1 MANSQDQAR
10 PDEQKHKLSTQTN
23 FSTASMSNYKA
34 ILMSYRSTTS
44 FVGKMLWEKIIQIL
58 WFLWLLYETNG
69 YLGFCALVIL
79 RIDIISIEDD
89 NRLRL
94 LIGDDM
100 KILKLLGVEFHLSRH
115 LAPNK
120 QRRTRMGAT
129 YLDRKEE

>member
-10 PDEQKHKLSTQTN
+10 PDEQKHNLSTQTK
-23 FSTASMSNYKA
+23 FSTASVSNYKA
-34 ILMSYRSTTS
+34 ILMSHRSTAS
-44 FVGKMLWEKIIQIL
+44 FIGKMLWKKIVRVLWSL
-58 WFLWLLYETNG
+58 WFLYETNC

-89 NRLRL
+89 NRLQL